1 MNVDMSIDSPYEV
14 KVKGR
19 LNPLS
24 NELPCYLS
32 IESDKLF
39 YPLQNTQSLK
49 SKTKELSLSEL
60 SDVFSAVEKS
70 LSPNLEKE
78 DLLKDRIKAQNM
90 KLLLTGA
97 VFKEMHLTFDSE
109 ISGHGFTDLKT
120 DIDATVTL
128 DKAHFNNFS
137 LEGLLGKRNF
147 SSKI

>member
-70 LSPNLEKE
+70 LSPNLEK
-78 DLLKDRIKAQNM
+78 RI
-90 KLLLTGA
+90 
-97 VFKEMHLTFDSE
+97 S
-109 ISGHGFTDLKT
+109 
-120 DIDATVTL
+120 
-128 DKAHFNNFS
+128 
-137 LEGLLGKRNF
+137 
-147 SSKI
+147 

>member
-1 MNVDMSIDSPYEV
+1 
-14 KVKGR
+14 
-19 LNPLS
+19 
-24 NELPCYLS
+24 
-32 IESDKLF
+32 
-39 YPLQNTQSLK
+39 
-49 SKTKELSLSEL
+49 
-60 SDVFSAVEKS
+60 
-70 LSPNLEKE
+70 
-78 DLLKDRIKAQNM
+78 M

-147 SSKI
+147 SSKIEGDLIFTDGPSYQGNIKIKADDASGLHEKLKGEFSLNSDLSIGYDLDRDAVIFDVASLKSDFYFNSHKANLNVENF